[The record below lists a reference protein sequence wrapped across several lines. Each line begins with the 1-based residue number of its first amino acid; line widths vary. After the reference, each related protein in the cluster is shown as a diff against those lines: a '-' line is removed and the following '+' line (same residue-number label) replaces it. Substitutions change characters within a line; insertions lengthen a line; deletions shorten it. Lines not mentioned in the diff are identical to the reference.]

1 MKIQVR
7 SFWPGVIAFT
17 IATVLF
23 CLPGDKFPEDELF
36 NIFQVDKIIHIG
48 LFAAMVVLWSLPFIS
63 RIENSDRLN
72 NVLIGVALAFILY
85 GILIEFIQ
93 GNFIRNR
100 AMGIDDM
107 IADAL
112 GCGVGFIAAKKLLN
126 AGKSAS

>member
-17 IATVLF
+17 IATILF

-36 NIFQVDKIIHIG
+36 NIFQVDKLIHIG
-48 LFAAMVVLWSLPFIS
+48 LFASMVILWSLPFIS
-63 RIENSDRLN
+63 RTEDSDRLSN
-72 NVLIGVALAFILY
+72 IFIGVALAFVLY

-107 IADAL
+107 LADAL

>member
-17 IATVLF
+17 IATILF

-36 NIFQVDKIIHIG
+36 NIFQVDKLIHIG
-48 LFAAMVVLWSLPFIS
+48 LFASMVILWSLPFIS
-63 RIENSDRLN
+63 RIEDSDRLSN
-72 NVLIGVALAFILY
+72 IFIGVALAFVLY

-107 IADAL
+107 LADAL

>member
-1 MKIQVR
+1 MKIQIR
-7 SFWPGVIAFT
+7 SFWPGVMAFT
-17 IATVLF
+17 IATILF

-36 NIFQVDKIIHIG
+36 NIFQVDKVIHIG
-48 LFAAMVVLWSLPFIS
+48 LFTLMVVLWSLPFIS
-63 RIENSDRLN
+63 RVGDSDRLAN
-72 NVLIGVALAFILY
+72 IFIGVALAFVFY

-93 GNFIRNR
+93 GNFISNR
-100 AMGIDDM
+100 TMGIDDM